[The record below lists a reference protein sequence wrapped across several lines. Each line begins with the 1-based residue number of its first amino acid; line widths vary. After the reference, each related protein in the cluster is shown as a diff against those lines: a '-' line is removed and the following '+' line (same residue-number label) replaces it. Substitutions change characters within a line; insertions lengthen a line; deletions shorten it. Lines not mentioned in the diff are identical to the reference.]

1 MNKLTSKPTFLKG
14 TFSLCLVIFRSA
26 HTFDCDG
33 SESHRIITIPWMPL
47 FLYFSW
53 FELCPLCQTPFSPNN
68 PLQLY
73 SHGWLK
79 MISVWVICL
88 LNVQNLL
95 FWQMWIQAAVFQV
108 EEVLVEAVLRNK
120 LNLHGL
126 KPMGVLHHQLV
137 WPRTSHSLEIHNL
150 KQEAL
155 QSRTPL

>member
-1 MNKLTSKPTFLKG
+1 MG
-14 TFSLCLVIFRSA
+14 
-26 HTFDCDG
+26 D
-33 SESHRIITIPWMPL
+33 W
-47 FLYFSW
+47 
-53 FELCPLCQTPFSPNN
+53 
-68 PLQLY
+68 LQ
-73 SHGWLK
+73 